1 MTHTESSRNL
11 NRGDWSF
18 QTLFYNFNIVFG
30 GGKARGHND
39 FFLPVHLQVHSSWIH
54 LPNSMRSDQR
64 EEILKLSAWIISQLP
79 HSCYTTFCLLN
90 ENWHL
95 HRGNSSFWA
104 HTQSKKGSGQCLL
117 LPLNL
122 GCLSYR
128 SYSEHFFMNIK
139 YFQHWKFLN

>member
-1 MTHTESSRNL
+1 MIGLSKYHLTFFVQFLVGGSESN
-11 NRGDWSF
+11 
-18 QTLFYNFNIVFG
+18 
-30 GGKARGHND
+30 ND

-64 EEILKLSAWIISQLP
+64 EEISKLSSWIISQLP

-104 HTQSKKGSGQCLL
+104 HTQSKKGSEQCLP
-117 LPLNL
+117 LPPNL
-122 GCLSYR
+122 SCLSCR
-128 SYSEHFFMNIK
+128 SYSEHFFNE
-139 YFQHWKFLN
+139 YKFYSALKISKLAFVIDCSWS